1 MSIILS
7 LFWVGLFI
15 GGIIALA
22 YHRVGLKSS
31 TLAIGFAVLAY
42 TWLGA
47 GGWLWLSLLW
57 LALAG
62 LVLLNIGGLRR
73 RVVTAPLLRLYRTL
87 LPSMSDTEREALEA
101 GTVWWEGELFSGR
114 PDWNRLM
121 SEPAPGLSK
130 AEQDFLDG
138 PTEELCGMLDEW
150 DLTHHRLDMTPAVW
164 DFIIHNGF
172 FAMIIPEEYGGRG
185 FSAQANSLVLQK
197 IASVSA
203 TVASTIG
210 VPNSLGPAELL
221 LSYGTKAQ
229 KQRYLPGLAAGPEIP
244 CFALTAPRAGSD
256 AASIPD
262 TGVVRKGEW
271 QGEEI
276 IGIRLN
282 WRKRYITLAP
292 VATVLGLAFK
302 LSDPDHLIGER
313 DDYGIT
319 AALIPVELPGIDIGR
334 RHFPLNTPF
343 QNGPTSGEDVFV
355 PLDAIIGGQEMAG
368 QGWRMLMELL
378 SAGRCI
384 TLPSS
389 ATGAA
394 KMAVYTAGAY
404 TRIRK
409 QFNLPV
415 GKFEGVGEVL
425 ARMVGLTYIAK
436 AATAVTVD
444 AVDRGE
450 KPAVAS
456 AILKCHATEFNRQV
470 INDAMD
476 VHGGKGIMMGP
487 KNYLA
492 RSYESVPIGITV
504 EGANILTR
512 SLIIFGQGA
521 VRCHPWVRKEL
532 VAAGSEDEQQALA
545 DFDQALFGHI
555 GYALSNAARAF
566 VLALTHARYTQVQEQ
581 GSTRRYFQHI
591 NRYSAAFALAAD
603 MAMLTLGGKL
613 KQKERLSARLGDVLS
628 ATYLASMVL
637 KHYDNERCPA
647 TDLPL
652 VEWSCRHLLYEA
664 QEQLHGFLR
673 NFPNPLV
680 ATFLR
685 FLIFPRGRTY
695 FAPSD
700 VLGQQLVERVIN
712 PTETRE
718 RLCDGIYK
726 TCDGDNPV
734 GLLQEALELA
744 IEVAPLEARL
754 RAAVKEGRVVA
765 PDLPRQVDQAK
776 ELGLFSAEEAAQ
788 LRDYDAKVMA
798 IINVDDFS
806 AEELGGESY
815 LTPGVARTIYG
826 KSKQQ
831 GAGKAPAPKKRA
843 SRTEDKEE

>member
-1 MSIILS
+1 MSVIWS
-7 LFWVGLFI
+7 LFWVVLFV
-15 GGIIALA
+15 GG
-22 YHRVGLKSS
+22 
-31 TLAIGFAVLAY
+31 AIVLAY
-42 TWLGA
+42 RRASLMVATVVLAGAVFAYGLLGD
-47 GGWLWLSLLW
+47 GGVLWLCLLW
-57 LALAG
+57 LTVFG
-62 LVLLNIGGLRR
+62 LVLLNLGGLRR
-73 RVVTAPLLRLYRTL
+73 HYLTVPLLRLYRKL
-87 LPSMSDTEREALEA
+87 LPAMSDTEREALEA

-114 PDWNRLM
+114 PDWQRLM
-121 SEPAPGLSK
+121 SMPAPRLTV
-130 AEQDFLDG
+130 AEQAFLDG

-150 DLTHHRLDMTPAVW
+150 DITHRCLDMTPVVW

-172 FAMIIPEEYGGRG
+172 FAMIISEEYGGKG

-203 TVASTIG
+203 TVAVTIG

-221 LSYGTKAQ
+221 LHYGTEAQ
-229 KQRYLPGLAAGPEIP
+229 KQRYLPGLAKGTEIP

-262 TGVVRKGEW
+262 TGIVCKGEW

-276 IGIRLN
+276 VGIRLN

-292 VATVLGLAFK
+292 IATVLGLAFK
-302 LSDPDHLIGER
+302 LHDPEHLIGER
-313 DDYGIT
+313 EDYGIT
-319 AALIPVELPGIDIGR
+319 SALIPVGLPGIDIGR

-343 QNGPTSGEDVFV
+343 QNGPTTGTDVFV

-394 KMAVYTAGAY
+394 KMAVYSAGAY

-415 GKFEGVGEVL
+415 GKFEGVGEAL
-425 ARMVGLTYIAK
+425 ARMVGLTYTAK
-436 AATAVTVD
+436 AATAVTVA

-450 KPAVAS
+450 NPAVAS
-456 AILKCHATEFNRQV
+456 AILKCHATEFNRRV

-492 RSYESVPIGITV
+492 RAYEAVPIGITV

-532 VAAGSEDEQQALA
+532 AAAGCEDEQQALV
-545 DFDQALFGHI
+545 DFDRALFGHI

-566 VLALTHARYTQVQEQ
+566 VLALTHARYAGVPEQ

-603 MAMLTLGGKL
+603 VAMLTLGGDL
-613 KQKERLSARLGDVLS
+613 KKKERLSARLGDVLS
-628 ATYLASMVL
+628 GVYLASMVL
-637 KHYDNERCPA
+637 KHYADEGRPA
-647 TDLPL
+647 ADLPL
-652 VEWSCRHLLYEA
+652 VEWSCRNLLYEA
-664 QEQLHGFLR
+664 QEQLHGLLR
-673 NFPNPLV
+673 NFPNPL
-680 ATFLR
+680 AARLLR

-700 VLGQQLVERVIN
+700 ALGQQLVEQVIN
-712 PTETRE
+712 PTETRD
-718 RLCDGIYK
+718 RLCAGIYK
-726 TCDGDNPV
+726 RNDGKNPM
-734 GLLQEALELA
+734 GLLQQALELA
-744 IEVAPLEARL
+744 VAMEPLEARL
-754 RAAVKEGRVVA
+754 RTAVKDGRVAA
-765 PDLPRQVDQAK
+765 PDLPRQIDRAEALDV
-776 ELGLFSAEEAAQ
+776 LSAEEAAQ
-788 LRDYDAKVMA
+788 LRDYDTKVMA
-798 IINVDDFS
+798 LIEVDDFS
-806 AEELGGESY
+806 AGELGAETY
-815 LTPGVARTIYG
+815 LTPGAAAKVYCKAVR
-826 KSKQQ
+826 KR
-831 GAGKAPAPKKRA
+831 KAPDGKKR
-843 SRTEDKEE
+843 SP

>member
-1 MSIILS
+1 MSMILS
-7 LFWVGLFI
+7 LFWVLLFVV
-15 GGIIALA
+15 GVIALA

-31 TLAIGFAVLAY
+31 TLAVAIAVLAY
-42 TWLGA
+42 TQFGDA
-47 GGWLWLSLLW
+47 GWWWLSLLW
-57 LALAG
+57 LGLAG
-62 LVLLNIGGLRR
+62 LVLLNLDGLRR
-73 RVVTAPLLRLYRTL
+73 RYLSTPLLDLYRNL

-114 PDWNRLM
+114 PDWQRLM
-121 SEPAPGLSK
+121 STPAPELTE
-130 AEQDFLDG
+130 AEQAFLDG

-150 DLTHHRLDMTPAVW
+150 DITHRRLDLSPVVW

-172 FAMIIPEEYGGRG
+172 FAMIIPKEYGGKG

-221 LSYGTKAQ
+221 LHYGTDEQ
-229 KQRYLPGLAAGPEIP
+229 KQRYLPGLANGTEIP

-262 TGVVRKGEW
+262 TGIVCEGMW

-276 IGIRLN
+276 VGIRLN

-292 VATVLGLAFK
+292 IATVLGLAFK
-302 LSDPDHLIGER
+302 LYDPEHLIGER
-313 DDYGIT
+313 EDYGIT
-319 AALIPVELPGIDIGR
+319 SALIPVELPGIDIGR

-343 QNGPTSGEDVFV
+343 QNGPTVGKDVFV

-394 KMAVYTAGAY
+394 KMAVYSAGAY

-415 GKFEGVGEVL
+415 GKFEGVGEAL

-436 AATAVTVD
+436 AATAVTVA

-450 KPAVAS
+450 NPAVAS
-456 AILKCHATEFNRQV
+456 AILKCHATEFNRRV
-470 INDAMD
+470 VNDAMD

-492 RSYESVPIGITV
+492 RAYEAVPIGITV

-532 VAAGSEDEQQALA
+532 AAAGCEDERQALV
-545 DFDQALFGHI
+545 DFDRALFGHI
-555 GYALSNAARAF
+555 GYALSNAARAL
-566 VLALTHARYTQVQEQ
+566 VLALTHARYVGVPEQ
-581 GSTRRYFQHI
+581 GATRRYFQHI
-591 NRYSAAFALAAD
+591 NRYSAAFALATD
-603 MAMLTLGGKL
+603 VAMLTLGGDL
-613 KQKERLSARLGDVLS
+613 KKKGRLSARLGDVLS
-628 ATYLASMVL
+628 AVYLASMVL
-637 KHYDNERCPA
+637 KHYADEGRLVA
-647 TDLPL
+647 DLPL
-652 VEWSCRHLLYEA
+652 VEWSCRNLLYEA
-664 QEQLHGFLR
+664 QEQLHGLLR
-673 NFPNPLV
+673 NFPNPL
-680 ATFLR
+680 AGGLLR
-685 FLIFPRGRTY
+685 LLIFPRGRSY

-700 VLGQQLVERVIN
+700 ALGQQLVERVIN

-726 TCDGDNPV
+726 RCDGKNPM
-734 GLLQEALELA
+734 GLLQQALELA
-744 IEVAPLEARL
+744 VVMEPLEARL
-754 RAAVKEGRVVA
+754 RGAVKDGRVVA
-765 PDLPRQVDQAK
+765 PDLPRQVDAA
-776 ELGLFSAEEAAQ
+776 EALGVLSAEEVAQ
-788 LRDYDAKVMA
+788 LRDYDTKVMA
-798 IINVDDFS
+798 IVNVDDFS
-806 AEELGGESY
+806 AEELGAKTY
-815 LTPGVARTIYG
+815 LSPGSARTVYADSVA
-826 KSKQQ
+826 KS
-831 GAGKAPAPKKRA
+831 
-843 SRTEDKEE
+843 SS